1 MPANASKGLALR
13 SNSVKALKDIINNI
27 MIRFLMIIPSGVVKK
42 IIIKALKFRPNSR
55 HNSKKKHL

>member
-42 IIIKALKFRPNSR
+42 
-55 HNSKKKHL
+55 